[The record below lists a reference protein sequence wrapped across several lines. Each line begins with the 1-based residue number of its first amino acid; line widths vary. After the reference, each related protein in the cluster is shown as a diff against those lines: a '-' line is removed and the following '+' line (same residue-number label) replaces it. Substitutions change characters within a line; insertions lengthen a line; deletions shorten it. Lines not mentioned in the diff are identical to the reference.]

1 MLAVLSQAQ
10 QGNLVVSL
18 LVHGFHIILN
28 IAGSIVSSSLISS
41 VSPTRESSE
50 LLLHGLLKYV
60 KQFDLSSLVNCTHS
74 Q

>member
-28 IAGSIVSSSLISS
+28 IAGPIVSSSSISS

-50 LLLHGLLKYV
+50 LLLLGFSTKV
-60 KQFDLSSLVNCTHS
+60 GQTI
-74 Q
+74 